1 MDQSAQRSE
10 SCAFSS
16 FLPVHSATHAA
27 SPAPGAD
34 SEAMASS
41 QGVQMLLN
49 AEKKAAEIVKNARA
63 RML

>member
-1 MDQSAQRSE
+1 
-10 SCAFSS
+10 
-16 FLPVHSATHAA
+16 
-27 SPAPGAD
+27 
-34 SEAMASS
+34 MASS